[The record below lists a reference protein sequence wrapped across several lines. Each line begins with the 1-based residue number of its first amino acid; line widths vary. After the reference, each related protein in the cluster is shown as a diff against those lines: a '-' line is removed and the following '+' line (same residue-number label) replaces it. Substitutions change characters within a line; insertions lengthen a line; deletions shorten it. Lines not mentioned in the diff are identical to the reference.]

1 MPPNVGLYFR
11 NSLPSKE
18 TIKGKMILMKATPLK
33 ISGSWKI
40 NFQKFNDNRGFF
52 YESFKEEDLKREIN
66 RTFVI
71 KQTNTSSSTKGSV
84 RGIHYAMVPP
94 SQAKLVQCQRG
105 SIKDYVI
112 DIRVGSPTF
121 GQFEEISLDE
131 NSASAI
137 FIEEGLAH
145 AFVSLENQTVVT
157 YYVSEKY
164 NPEREKGI
172 NPFDKTLNVLWPKI
186 DLIVSDKDKEAISLT
201 EAKEQGL
208 LPTFDECKKFIKSLN

>member
-1 MPPNVGLYFR
+1 
-11 NSLPSKE
+11 
-18 TIKGKMILMKATPLK
+18 MKAQPLK

-40 NFQKFNDNRGFF
+40 EFQKFDDNRGFF
-52 YESFKEEDLKREIN
+52 YESFKEEDFKKLIGRN
-66 RTFVI
+66 LNI
-71 KQTNTSSSTKGSV
+71 KQTNTSSSSKGSV
-84 RGIHYAMVPP
+84 RGIHYALIPP

-121 GQFEEISLDE
+121 GQFEEIELNE

-145 AFVSLENQTVVT
+145 AFVALENQTVVT
-157 YYVSEKY
+157 YFVTEKY

-172 NPFDKTLNVLWPKI
+172 NPFDKTLNVKWP
-186 DLIVSDKDKEAISLT
+186 DLELILSDKDKQAISL
-201 EAKEQGL
+201 EDAKNQGL
-208 LPTFDECKKFIKSLN
+208 LPTFDECKKFIKSLS